1 MKTHTET
8 TNKTKEII
16 EEIYNV
22 LQHNCDIDLKNEGI
36 DLLEYNARA
45 LYNYVW
51 ENYLLNVEII
61 YYHKA
66 MKYLMENDTSLS
78 ESMELAQEIG
88 YEPKDINSELLASLL
103 ATHKNEEEFN
113 YIQEEL
119 EELAHDDV
127 PEERD
132 ENGISLLTGCYIGRL

>member
-8 TNKTKEII
+8 TNKATEII

-36 DLLEYNARA
+36 DLTDYNAKS

-51 ENYLLNVEII
+51 DNNLLDVEII

-66 MKYLMENDTSLS
+66 MKYLMENDSSLS
-78 ESMELAQEIG
+78 ESMQLAQEIG
-88 YEPKDINSELLASLL
+88 YDTNNINSELLASLL
-103 ATHKNEEEFN
+103 ATHKNEEAFN

-119 EELAHDDV
+119 EELFDKL
-127 PEERD
+127 EEVK
-132 ENGISLLTGCYIGRL
+132 